1 MKNMLTVAAMAVVIG
16 LSGQAQAQ
24 FQGPTIAPVSVADAK
39 KLSDD
44 TAVILVGNIEKDL
57 GGEKYLFRDKTDSVT
72 LDIDNDKWNGVTI
85 TPSDTIEI
93 RGEVDKE
100 FMNVEIDVDQIIK
113 K

>member
-44 TAVILVGNIEKDL
+44 TAVISVGHLEKTL
-57 GGEKYLFRDKTDSVT
+57 GGEKSLFREQTDSVT
-72 LDIDNDKWNGVTI
+72 LAIANATWNGVTI

>member
-1 MKNMLTVAAMAVVIG
+1 MLTGAAMAVVIG
-16 LSGQAQAQ
+16 LSGTADAQ
-24 FQGPTIAPVSVADAK
+24 FQGPTIAPVSVAEAQ

-44 TAVILVGNIEKDL
+44 TPVILIGNIEKDL
-57 GGEKYLFRDKTDSVT
+57 GGEKYLFRDKTDSIT
-72 LDIDNDKWNGVTI
+72 LDIDNDKWNGVKIVPT
-85 TPSDTIEI
+85 DTVEI

>member
-1 MKNMLTVAAMAVVIG
+1 MKNLLTVTAMAVVIG

-24 FQGPTIAPVSVADAK
+24 FQGPTISPVSVAEAQ

-57 GGEKYLFRDKTDSVT
+57 GGEKYLFRDKTGTITV
-72 LDIDNDKWNGVTI
+72 DIDNDKWQGV
-85 TPSDTIEI
+85 PVSPADTVEL

-100 FMNVEIDVDQIIK
+100 FMSVEIDVDQVIK